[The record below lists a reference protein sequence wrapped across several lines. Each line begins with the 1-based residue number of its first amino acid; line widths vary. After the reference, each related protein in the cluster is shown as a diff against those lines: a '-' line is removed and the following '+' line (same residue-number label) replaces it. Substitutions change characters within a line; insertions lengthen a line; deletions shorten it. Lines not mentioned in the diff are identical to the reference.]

1 MDNMTVVGGNSTA
14 GINLPHGIAV
24 FGTDTDSVII
34 ADMLNSR
41 VIGLWNVGTVNEN
54 ISVVATQVAPGYP
67 LVLPYDVYVDVR
79 NGNNLYVS
87 NNGTNEVILYTNM
100 QSVNPPPR
108 VVAGSGHIGG
118 PGLNH
123 LNLPRGVYV
132 DSNHNVIV
140 VSTVDQRVMFWPPNA
155 TFGTVLAGLGN
166 ISNTSMGLNGPC
178 GIGVDENDSW
188 LYVADA
194 GNNRIQRYSLTDPW
208 PANGTTVAGG
218 NGAGSGSHQLNYPTD
233 VKVSKKTG
241 AIYIADFNNNRIQ
254 RWQQGATEGVTIAGD
269 PYGNLGSSATQLS
282 HPSGLALN
290 TNETYIYVTDR
301 YNNRIQQFQLI

>member
-1 MDNMTVVGGNSTA
+1 
-14 GINLPHGIAV
+14 
-24 FGTDTDSVII
+24 
-34 ADMLNSR
+34 
-41 VIGLWNVGTVNEN
+41 
-54 ISVVATQVAPGYP
+54 
-67 LVLPYDVYVDVR
+67 
-79 NGNNLYVS
+79 
-87 NNGTNEVILYTNM
+87 M

-108 VVAGSGHIGG
+108 IVAGSGHTGG

-123 LNLPRGVYV
+123 LNNPYGVYV
-132 DSNHNVIV
+132 DSDHNVIV
-140 VSTVDQRVMFWPPNA
+140 VSFQDNRVMFWPPNA
-155 TFGTVLAGLGN
+155 TFGTIIAGLSTP
-166 ISNTSMGLNGPC
+166 SNASMGLNGPR
-178 GIGVDENDSW
+178 GIAVDENNSW

-269 PYGNLGSSATQLS
+269 PYGNLGISATQLY
-282 HPSGLALN
+282 HPIGLALN
-290 TNETYIYVTDR
+290 TNETRIYVCDQ